1 MPSLEKTMA
10 ITLTPEQGLK
20 VSNYLLSK
28 QSGDEHLMFL
38 ARLYGSLEKETILY
52 PNEVDYELIRKAFK

>member
-38 ARLYGSLEKETILY
+38 ARLYGSLEKGNNSIS
-52 PNEVDYELIRKAFK
+52 K